1 MLMPRHGGTAASEH
15 KLGRKMNK
23 TGRQFFNNPR
33 RVQNQNFLLPQTQ
46 IHASNSQANII
57 SGNYHGNAQTV
68 IQSHASQVDLSA
80 QNVANRRIATAQ
92 N

>member
-1 MLMPRHGGTAASEH
+1 MLMPSRGATAASEH

-33 RVQNQNFLLPQTQ
+33 RVQNQNFLLQQTQ
-46 IHASNSQANII
+46 VPASHSQANIM
-57 SGNYHGNAQTV
+57 SGSYHGNAQTV
-68 IQSHASQVDLSA
+68 VQSHASQANLSA